1 MNLDFSIKYRNPM
14 SFLQYKDKE
23 EDLKARFAKVGLV
36 VRVEPIEPAD
46 VYYTDG
52 DATASFCK
60 LIFTGGNTVYLPQ
73 FIYNVDPLH
82 KQMIEEWMKV

>member
-1 MNLDFSIKYRNPM
+1 M
-14 SFLQYKDKE
+14 SFLQFKHKE
-23 EDLKARFAKVGLV
+23 EDLKARFGDKIA

-52 DATASFCK
+52 DASSSVCK

-73 FIYNVDPLH
+73 LIYNVKDEH
-82 KQMIEEWMKV
+82 KTIIQAWMDYVKGLNE

>member
-1 MNLDFSIKYRNPM
+1 M
-14 SFLQYKDKE
+14 SFLQYKARE
-23 EDLKARFAKVGLV
+23 EDLKARFGDKIA

-52 DATASFCK
+52 DASSSVCK

-73 FIYNVDPLH
+73 LIYNVKDEH
-82 KQMIEEWMKV
+82 KAIIQQWMKGLNE